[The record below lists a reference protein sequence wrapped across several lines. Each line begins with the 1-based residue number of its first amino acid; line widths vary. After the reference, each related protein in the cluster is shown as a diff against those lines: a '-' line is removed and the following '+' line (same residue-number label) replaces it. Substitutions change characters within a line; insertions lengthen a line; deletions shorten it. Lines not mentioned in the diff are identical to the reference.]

1 MSVLKNSL
9 LTSTVKD
16 WDAGYSRSS
25 QSGLDALAPVDT
37 SDHSW
42 SMVQTGLSNY
52 SATNV
57 LNIVTGGGN
66 PNSFGI
72 GSWGTAGAVGTA
84 SPLILPSVYL
94 ALMTAVDQD
103 TGTGGIE
110 VSGTTGG
117 GTGYVRVQVAGTQLT
132 SATSGTATN
141 TLTVSGVPSW
151 IQNGMFVQNVKAA
164 GTQSSGTASI
174 ALGTTVTGTA
184 ATTITLSGSMTGS
197 VGTGDFIQFTA
208 FNLAT
213 QSGTAP
219 EPPGQINNNSIITF
233 PQATGGTAPGFGIV
247 MAFELRD
254 GSLGGNL
261 LLWDFL
267 GNFQW
272 YPATVASGSGAT
284 ITAHAHG
291 YSAGQAI
298 IWTNEYGGTIPSF
311 TTSTFTTSGS
321 AVLTVSGTGGS
332 PTTDTFFVLNG
343 GTSVVTSSTGNGMVR
358 AVTQQS
364 IPAGVTASFAVG
376 ALVATA
382 A

>member
-1 MSVLKNSL
+1 MGTLTRRSHLMS
-9 LTSTVKD
+9 STVED
-16 WDAGYSRSS
+16 TGEAYRRVMQVGVRMLS
-25 QSGLDALAPVDT
+25 DT
-37 SDHSW
+37 SDASMQ
-42 SMVQTGLSNY
+42 MVQTGLSNY

-57 LNIVTGGGN
+57 LNIVTGGGVPN
-66 PNSFGI
+66 PFQAGQTVT
-72 GSWGTAGAVGTA
+72 GSGAA
-84 SPLILPSVYL
+84 LMLPSVFL

-103 TGTGGIE
+103 TGTGGVE
-110 VSGTTGG
+110 VSGTSGG
-117 GTGYVRVQVAGTQLT
+117 GTGYLRVQVAGTQLT
-132 SATSGTATN
+132 SAVSGTN
-141 TLTVSGVPSW
+141 SSTLTFTALAPW
-151 IQNGMFVQNVKAA
+151 IQNGMYVQNVLPA
-164 GTQSSGTASI
+164 GTHSSGTASV
-174 ALGTTVTGTA
+174 ALGTTVTGTTS
-184 ATTITLSGSMTGS
+184 TTVTLSGSLSGS
-197 VGTGDFIQFTA
+197 VGSGDTIQFTS

-219 EPPGQINNNSIITF
+219 EPPAQINNNSIITF
-233 PQATGGTAPGFGIV
+233 PTATGGTAPGFGIV

-254 GSLGGNL
+254 GSVGGNL

-272 YPATVASGSGAT
+272 LPSTVASGSGAT

-298 IWTNEYGGTIPSF
+298 VWSNEYGGTIPTF

-321 AVLTVSGTGGS
+321 AVLTVSGTSG
-332 PTTDTFFVLNG
+332 PTTDTFLVLNG